1 MLILASASPA
11 RKSLLEAA
19 GFAPDRI
26 VPADID
32 ETPKKG
38 EAPRSYV
45 QRLAEEKALAIHAKF
60 PDAFIVA
67 ADTVAVSGAK
77 IIGKPADRADAKRI
91 IRRFSGRRHRVL
103 TGLCVLSPK
112 ARKKSV
118 RLIESVVKCR
128 NLTEAELEW
137 YLDSNEWEGKS
148 GCYGLQGRASCFIER
163 INGSYT
169 SIIGLPLS
177 ETVTTLLSIGYK
189 PAIL

>member
-11 RKSLLEAA
+11 RKALLESA
-19 GFAPDRI
+19 GFAPDKI
-26 VPADID
+26 LPADID
-32 ETPKKG
+32 ETPRKG
-38 EAPRSYV
+38 EAPRAYV
-45 QRLAEEKALAIHAKF
+45 QRLAEEKALAIHAQF
-60 PDAFIVA
+60 PDAYIVA

-77 IIGKPADRADAKRI
+77 IIGKPIDRADAKRI
-91 IRRFSGRRHRVL
+91 IGRFSGRRHRVL
-103 TGLCVLSPK
+103 TGLCVLAPGK
-112 ARKKSV
+112 TKKRV
-118 RLIESVVKCR
+118 KLIESVVKCR

-148 GCYGLQGRASCFIER
+148 GCYGLQGRASCFIES

-177 ETVTTLLSIGYK
+177 ETVTTLLSMGYK